1 LICFKEMDGLR
12 TDAARVSTKLLTDRF
27 YLQPKW
33 KHNKDG
39 SIENQWA
46 YNTAPMGKGAIAKFV
61 PSMCE
66 AAGIPRRTN
75 HSLRASA
82 TTDLKNSGV
91 PDSVGMQVTRHKSI
105 AAYNKYDHPSDKQQ
119 RALAT
124 KRRATQLG
132 QGEGSPP
139 SAKQLAVR
147 TPRSNED
154 ISANVPLPSAALGY
168 VRSFPTHKAA
178 GRAHPS
184 PRHLGQRSVA
194 QRYSGYATCV
204 PFEPT
209 TTTLLS
215 GQENAVPQQSLP
227 RAQFCQQTLATI
239 VEAQM
244 RGAVKAFVDLGHH

>member
-1 LICFKEMDGLR
+1 VPALCLLICFKEMEDGLR
-12 TDAARVSTKLLTDRF
+12 TDAARVSAKPLPDRF

-39 SIENQWA
+39 SIEYQWA
-46 YNTAPMGKGAIAKFV
+46 HNAAPMGKGAIAKFV

-91 PDSVGMQVTRHKSI
+91 SDSVGMQVTRHKSI

-132 QGEGSPP
+132 GQGGESPP
-139 SAKQLAVR
+139 PAKQLAVR
-147 TPRSNED
+147 TPLQD
-154 ISANVPLPSAALGY
+154 ISANVPLPCHRCS
-168 VRSFPTHKAA
+168 
-178 GRAHPS
+178 
-184 PRHLGQRSVA
+184 
-194 QRYSGYATCV
+194 
-204 PFEPT
+204 
-209 TTTLLS
+209 
-215 GQENAVPQQSLP
+215 
-227 RAQFCQQTLATI
+227 
-239 VEAQM
+239 
-244 RGAVKAFVDLGHH
+244 